1 MEKMSTTVIFD
12 FSLSFTEQIFCDGG
26 DGWQETLIW
35 CRKNDSSF
43 TESKNK
49 KWISGFYDKMR
60 LTAVVVVVVASVSV
74 SFSVIQQCDLRN
86 V

>member
-12 FSLSFTEQIFCDGG
+12 FSLSFTEQIFC